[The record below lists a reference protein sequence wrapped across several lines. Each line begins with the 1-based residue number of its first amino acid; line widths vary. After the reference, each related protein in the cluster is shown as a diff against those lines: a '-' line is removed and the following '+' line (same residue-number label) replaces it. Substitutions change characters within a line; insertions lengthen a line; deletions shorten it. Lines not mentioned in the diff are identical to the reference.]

1 MGMRLV
7 ILFSV
12 LIFTLT
18 NNFLNAQA
26 VLPCEV
32 PSDIYTCLSASEIK
46 TQSVKNGKWSV
57 LSGQGS
63 LESPSLNVTKILNL
77 SKGVNKI
84 VWTDSDNKCSDT
96 LLITL
101 PQEDPRVGFTFL
113 SLIGDGIQKDNE
125 LLLCSGA
132 SWRAVTTGNVFPKK
146 DGNSVSAIGYAMY
159 RCQPPQNP
167 DINNDNCAING
178 PLIVS
183 NSSSILD
190 SAVLKNLTQNQTFW
204 YVPVMFDNLTKDGRP
219 IINPLCQ
226 FTGKPFKI
234 TYFNQITT
242 SKTEYCSDGTT
253 EVKIYGGHAEFY
265 GSKYAIKNMFPKK
278 AKLVKDSIA
287 SGEILTISGLPV
299 GYPYSFDIVDK
310 NGCVKTF
317 SSVFPPCPACD
328 TKVGYKPVYCQTDS
342 VVAPNLTNGSGIGNL
357 TVFPKEGLDID
368 LFTGVFNV
376 KNSKLGEYVLT
387 NRASPGCVKDSTL
400 IKFEIQP
407 TTPLPEGSSVDT
419 ICISAPKL
427 ADLKS
432 VNGQNLKW
440 YDKSGYV
447 LNPEISAAIDGSTYY
462 CTQTLKGCES
472 SRLQIKVF
480 TPQVAPP
487 VISSASFYTC
497 KNQSPKV
504 ADLQPNGSTIKWYN
518 QKTGGVSLSLTTPI
532 DTTISYYASQVI
544 GCESKERTY
553 LKVKMD
559 DPKLTIVTK
568 DTLRYCF
575 TEGLTVDT
583 LFPFGEKTVWYDKPT
598 SSRPLYG
605 SEMIESGTYYISEK
619 NLFTKCISDRK
630 KVRVLIDQLEI
641 TPKLIAPKCEQSDGR
656 IELLVE
662 NALLPMQF
670 SWSNGSNQKD
680 VAGVPIGMYSV
691 TITDARGC
699 KFDGQYEL
707 KCDEYHPSQ
716 LVTPDGNGA
725 NDTWFLGYGDKYPN
739 VKVLIYS
746 RWGRLVY
753 ESGKPYKDDWGG
765 QVSPGSSD
773 LLPIGTYYYVIDKGN
788 GDSLE
793 KGFLELFY

>member
-1 MGMRLV
+1 MRLA
-7 ILFSV
+7 LFLSV
-12 LIFTLT
+12 FLYILT
-18 NNFLNAQA
+18 NNCFTAQA

-32 PSDIYTCLSASEIK
+32 PSDIYTCLSSSEISTK
-46 TQSVKNGKWSV
+46 SVKNGKWTV
-57 LSGQGS
+57 LLGQGTI
-63 LESPSLNVTKILNL
+63 ESSSSSITKVFNL
-77 SKGVNKI
+77 SKGINKI
-84 VWTDSDNKCSDT
+84 VWTNSDNTCSDT

-101 PQEDPRVGFTFL
+101 PLEDPRVGYTFL
-113 SLIGDGIQKDNE
+113 SLIGDGIQKENE
-125 LLLCSGA
+125 LLLCSGG
-132 SWRAVTTGNVFPKK
+132 SWRAITTGNIFPKK

-159 RCQPPQNP
+159 SCQPPKNP
-167 DINNDNCAING
+167 DVNNDNCAIDG

-226 FTGKPFKI
+226 FTGTPFKI

-253 EVKIYGGHAEFY
+253 EIKIYGGHAEFF
-265 GSKYAIKNMFPKK
+265 GSKYAIKNLYPKK
-278 AKLVKDSIA
+278 AKLLKDSIA

-342 VVAPNLTNGSGIGNL
+342 IVAPNLTNGSGIGNL
-357 TVFPKEGLDID
+357 TVFPTEGLDID

-376 KNSKLGEYVLT
+376 RNSKIGEYILT
-387 NRASPGCVKDSTL
+387 NRASPGCIKDSTL

-407 TTPLPEGSSVDT
+407 ITPLPEGSSLDT

-432 VNGQNLKW
+432 INGQNLKW
-440 YDKSGYV
+440 YNKLGVV
-447 LNPEISAAIDGSTYY
+447 LNPEISPAIDGVTYY

-472 SRLQIKVF
+472 NKLQIKVF
-480 TPQVAPP
+480 TPQVTPP
-487 VISSASFYTC
+487 VVSKVPFYAC

-504 ADLQPNGSTIKWYN
+504 GDLLPNGNTIKWYN
-518 QKTGGVSLSLTTPI
+518 QKNGGTALSLTTPI
-532 DTTISYYASQVI
+532 DTSLSYYASQVI

-559 DPKLTIVTK
+559 DPKLTMVTK

-575 TEGLTVDT
+575 DEGLTVDT
-583 LFPFGEKTVWYDKPT
+583 LFPFGENVIWYDKPVST
-598 SSRPLYG
+598 RPLFR
-605 SEMIESGTYYISEK
+605 SEKIESGTYYVSEK
-619 NLFTKCISDRK
+619 NLSTKCISDRK
-630 KVRVLIDQLEI
+630 KVRVLISQIEV

-656 IELLVE
+656 IELTVQNGLF
-662 NALLPMQF
+662 PMKFQ
-670 SWSNGSNQKD
+670 WSNGTVQKD
-680 VAGVPIGMYSV
+680 LVGVSIGKYEVS
-691 TITDARGC
+691 ITDARGC
-699 KFDGQYEL
+699 KFDSEYEL
-707 KCDEYHPSQ
+707 ICNDYHPSQ

-753 ESGKPYKDDWGG
+753 ESGVPYKDDWGG
-765 QVSPGSSD
+765 QVSQGGSD

-788 GDSLE
+788 GDALE

>member
-1 MGMRLV
+1 MRLA
-7 ILFSV
+7 LFLSV
-12 LIFTLT
+12 FLFILT
-18 NNFLNAQA
+18 NNCFTAQA

-32 PSDIYTCLSASEIK
+32 PPDIYTCLSSSEISTK
-46 TQSVKNGKWSV
+46 SVKNGQWSV
-57 LSGQGS
+57 LLGQGTIAS
-63 LESPSLNVTKILNL
+63 SSSSITKVFNL
-77 SKGVNKI
+77 SKGINKI
-84 VWTDSDNKCSDT
+84 VWTNSDNTCSDT

-101 PQEDPRVGFTFL
+101 PLEDPRVGYTFL
-113 SLIGDGIQKDNE
+113 SLIGDGIQKENE
-125 LLLCSGA
+125 LLLCSGG
-132 SWRAVTTGNVFPKK
+132 SWRAITTGNIFPKK

-159 RCQPPQNP
+159 SCQPPKNP
-167 DINNDNCAING
+167 DVNNDNCSIDG

-183 NSSSILD
+183 NSASILD

-226 FTGKPFKI
+226 FTGTPFKI

-253 EVKIYGGHAEFY
+253 EVKIYGGHAEFF
-265 GSKYAIKNMFPKK
+265 GSKYAIKNLYPKK
-278 AKLVKDSIA
+278 AKLLKDSIA

-310 NGCVKTF
+310 NGCAKTF

-328 TKVGYKPVYCQTDS
+328 TKAGYKPVYCQTDS
-342 VVAPNLTNGSGIGNL
+342 IVVPNLNNGSGIGNL
-357 TVFPKEGLDID
+357 TVFPTEGLDID

-376 KNSKLGEYVLT
+376 RNSKIGEYVLT
-387 NRASPGCVKDSTL
+387 NRASPGCIKDSTL

-407 TTPLPEGSSVDT
+407 ITPLPEGSSLDT

-432 VNGQNLKW
+432 VNGQNLRW
-440 YDKSGYV
+440 YSKLGVV
-447 LNPEISAAIDGSTYY
+447 LNPEISPAIDGATYY

-472 SRLQIKVF
+472 NKLQIKVF
-480 TPQVAPP
+480 TPQIAPP
-487 VISSASFYTC
+487 IVSNVPFFVC
-497 KNQSPKV
+497 KNQIPKV
-504 ADLQPNGSTIKWYN
+504 GDLLPNGSTIKWYN
-518 QKTGGVSLSLTTPI
+518 QKSGGVALSLTTLI
-532 DTTISYYASQVI
+532 DTSLFYYASQVI
-544 GCESKERTY
+544 GCESKERNY

-559 DPKLTIVTK
+559 DPKLTMVTK

-575 TEGLTVDT
+575 DEGLTVDT
-583 LFPFGEKTVWYDKPT
+583 LFPFGENVIWYDKPVST
-598 SSRPLYG
+598 RPLFR
-605 SEMIESGTYYISEK
+605 SEKIESGTYYVSEK
-619 NLFTKCISDRK
+619 NLSTKCISDRK
-630 KVRVLIDQLEI
+630 KVRVLITQIEV

-656 IELLVE
+656 IELTIQNGLF
-662 NALLPMQF
+662 PMKFQ
-670 SWSNGSNQKD
+670 WSNGTVQKD
-680 VAGVPIGMYSV
+680 LVGASIGKYEVS
-691 TITDARGC
+691 ITDARGC
-699 KFDGQYEL
+699 KFDSEYEL
-707 KCDEYHPSQ
+707 ICNDYHPSQ

-725 NDTWFLGYGDKYPN
+725 NDTWFLGYSDKYPN

-753 ESGKPYKDDWGG
+753 ESGIPYKDDWGG
-765 QVSPGSSD
+765 QVSQGSSD

-788 GDSLE
+788 GDALE